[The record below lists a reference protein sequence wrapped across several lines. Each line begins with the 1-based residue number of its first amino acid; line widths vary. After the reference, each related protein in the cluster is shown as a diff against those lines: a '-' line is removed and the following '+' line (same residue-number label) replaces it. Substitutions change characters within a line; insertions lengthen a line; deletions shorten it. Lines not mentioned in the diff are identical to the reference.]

1 MIDFRLLLS
10 ELVLDM
16 GACAVSGIVDEN
28 GYPHTI
34 GVAGKTCAWVRTA
47 LSALSCFSVVF
58 VAHRQLLVLYPLLT
72 PLYFQNFLEFLMKP
86 PPPPRRDDAE
96 CSAKLASRQK
106 QEADASDA
114 MTQGLEKLYGD
125 HSGNLEAIFDVLGED
140 PGKALKYPPKDAKG
154 FATKYLAGGYTYVE
168 VRKAPSKPKTAA
180 ALSNSGG
187 GGGVDAMTQGFADLY
202 TQHGGNLEA
211 IFEVLGE
218 NPNKALK
225 YPPSDAIDFATKYIA
240 GNFTYA
246 AGKAGR
252 TGASGGSGSF
262 DGKPGSPNG
271 GKSSGGAAGGGSSD
285 ADPMVAALENLYGQH
300 GGDLEAI
307 FAQLGENPK
316 KALK

>member
-1 MIDFRLLLS
+1 MIDFRLNT
-10 ELVLDM
+10 V
-16 GACAVSGIVDEN
+16 
-28 GYPHTI
+28 
-34 GVAGKTCAWVRTA
+34 GVARKNCAWVQIA
-47 LSALSCFSVVF
+47 LSALLCLFIVF
-58 VAHRQLLVLYPLLT
+58 VAHRQVFVLYPLLT
-72 PLYFQNFLEFLMKP
+72 PFYFQNFLEFLMKP
-86 PPPPRRDDAE
+86 PPPPRRDDVE

-114 MTQGLEKLYGD
+114 MTQGLKKLYGD
-125 HSGNLEAIFDVLGED
+125 HSGNLEAIFEVLGED
-140 PGKALKYPPKDAKG
+140 PGKALKYPPKDAME

-180 ALSNSGG
+180 ALSSGS

-202 TQHGGNLEA
+202 TQHGGNLAA

-252 TGASGGSGSF
+252 PGASGGSGSF

-271 GKSSGGAAGGGSSD
+271 GKSSGGGSSD

>member
-1 MIDFRLLLS
+1 MRS
-10 ELVLDM
+10 
-16 GACAVSGIVDEN
+16 S
-28 GYPHTI
+28 P
-34 GVAGKTCAWVRTA
+34 
-47 LSALSCFSVVF
+47 
-58 VAHRQLLVLYPLLT
+58 
-72 PLYFQNFLEFLMKP
+72 QNFLEFLMKP

-96 CSAKLASRQK
+96 CSAKLATRQK

-114 MTQGLEKLYGD
+114 MTLGLEKLYGD

-140 PGKALKYPPKDAKG
+140 PGKALKYPPKDAKE

-180 ALSNSGG
+180 ALSGGSG

-202 TQHGGNLEA
+202 TQHSGNLEA

-218 NPNKALK
+218 NPGKALK

-252 TGASGGSGSF
+252 TGGSL
-262 DGKPGSPNG
+262 DSP
-271 GKSSGGAAGGGSSD
+271 KSSSSSSSSGGAAAGGSSD